1 MLNDVDRAQRWV
13 VFCSTRAEAIFEIDK
28 GVSLGLYS
36 LRISSVSS
44 WEFVQPVF
52 INGLI
57 FVHGIFHLK
66 KTNFQLYITVL
77 SRMCLKDANL
87 QRPQHWDSAKTRFSV
102 PRQHNVASNYLVF
115 SFFKV
120 FSWVKEGQYPE
131 HFMVPCPNRKMQGD
145 AGVDRKAR
153 R

>member
-1 MLNDVDRAQRWV
+1 MLNDVERAQRWV
-13 VFCSTRAEAIFEIDK
+13 VFCSTRAVAIFEIDK

-77 SRMCLKDANL
+77 SKMCLKEANL
-87 QRPQHWDSAKTRFSV
+87 PRPQHWHSAKTSFSV
-102 PRQHNVASNYLVF
+102 PCKRNVASNHLIF
-115 SFFKV
+115 TFFKV

-131 HFMVPCPNRKMQGD
+131 HFMAPCPNRKMQRD
-145 AGVDRKAR
+145 AGVDRKGR

>member
-1 MLNDVDRAQRWV
+1 MLNDVERAQRWV
-13 VFCSTRAEAIFEIDK
+13 VFCSTRAVAIFEIDK

-66 KTNFQLYITVL
+66 KTNFQLYITK
-77 SRMCLKDANL
+77 MCLKEANL
-87 QRPQHWDSAKTRFSV
+87 PRSQHWHSAKTRFSV
-102 PRQHNVASNYLVF
+102 PRKRNVASNYLVF

-120 FSWVKEGQYPE
+120 FSWAKEGQYPE
-131 HFMVPCPNRKMQGD
+131 NFMASCPNRKIEAD
-145 AGVDRKAR
+145 AGVDRKGR
-153 R
+153 RGR

>member
-1 MLNDVDRAQRWV
+1 MLNDVERAQRWV
-13 VFCSTRAEAIFEIDK
+13 VFCSTRAEASFEIDK

-102 PRQHNVASNYLVF
+102 PRKHNVASNYLVF
-115 SFFKV
+115 SFLKV

-153 R
+153 L

>member
-1 MLNDVDRAQRWV
+1 
-13 VFCSTRAEAIFEIDK
+13 
-28 GVSLGLYS
+28 
-36 LRISSVSS
+36 
-44 WEFVQPVF
+44 
-52 INGLI
+52 
-57 FVHGIFHLK
+57 
-66 KTNFQLYITVL
+66 
-77 SRMCLKDANL
+77 MCLKDANL

-102 PRQHNVASNYLVF
+102 PRKHNVASNYLVF
-115 SFFKV
+115 SFLKV